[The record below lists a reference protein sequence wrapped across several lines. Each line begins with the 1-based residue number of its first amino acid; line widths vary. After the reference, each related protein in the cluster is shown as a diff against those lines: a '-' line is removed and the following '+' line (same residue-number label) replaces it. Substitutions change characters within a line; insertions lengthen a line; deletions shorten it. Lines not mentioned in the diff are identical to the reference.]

1 MVRPFGPRIL
11 KGNPSVFY
19 FKPQGIPLRF
29 LDEVILAPDEFEAIR
44 LYDCD
49 NLDQITAAKQMGIS
63 QPTFARILQRAY
75 KKIAQAIVCGK
86 AIRIEKK
93 MD

>member
-29 LDEVILAPDEFEAIR
+29 LDEITLAPDEFEAIK

-49 NLDQITAAKQMGIS
+49 NLNQTLAAKEMGIS

-93 MD
+93 

>member
-11 KGNPSVFY
+11 KGNPSVLY

-29 LDEVILAPDEFEAIR
+29 LDEVTLAPDEFEAIK

-49 NLDQITAAKQMGIS
+49 NLSQISAAKEMGIS

-75 KKIAQAIVCGK
+75 KKIAQAIVSGK
-86 AIRIEKK
+86 AIKIEKK